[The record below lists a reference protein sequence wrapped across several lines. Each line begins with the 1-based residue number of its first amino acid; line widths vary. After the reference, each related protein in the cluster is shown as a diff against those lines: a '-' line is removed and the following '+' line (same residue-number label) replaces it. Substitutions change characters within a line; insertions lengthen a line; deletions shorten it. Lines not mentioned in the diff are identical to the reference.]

1 MKIGDRIKR
10 RRKELKLT
18 ADQLAELLGKNRATI
33 YRYESSEIENMPIDI
48 IEPLAQVLNVTPAY
62 LMGWD
67 EDNEKNLFVRESSS
81 SYYYYP
87 QSVSAGLPM
96 HVDGVT
102 DANEIDVPDSV
113 MGKWAKDRDVFMMRI
128 NGESMNKTIPHGSLI
143 AVKHFDLENLKEGDI
158 VLYSHNNEYSVKR
171 FYRTNGSAIFRP
183 HSIDTGFTD
192 NVIPSD
198 DSNLTIHGKVVVY
211 IVELD

>member
-1 MKIGDRIKR
+1 MGKGERLKR
-10 RRKELKLT
+10 LIE
-18 ADQLAELLGKNRATI
+18 
-33 YRYESSEIENMPIDI
+33 ESSFKNISRFSKASEVPYTTIKSFIERDLNKASIDSVVKI
-48 IEPLAQVLNVTPAY
+48 AKTLDVSVEYLIGEDPLQESSV
-62 LMGWD
+62 
-67 EDNEKNLFVRESSS
+67 KESSS
-81 SYYYYP
+81 SYFYYP

-113 MGKWAKDRDVFMMRI
+113 MGKWAKDRDVFMMKI

-143 AVKHFDLENLKEGDI
+143 AVKQFNLENLKEGDI

-171 FYRTNGSAIFRP
+171 FYRSNGSVIFRP
-183 HSIDTGFTD
+183 HSSDLRFTD

-198 DSNLTIHGKVVVY
+198 DSNLIIHGKVVVY